1 MIAKQFYL
9 YIGVCIIVWLV
20 NSLLEKE
27 TDETQISAFL

>member
-9 YIGVCIIVWLV
+9 NIGVCIIVWLV

-27 TDETQISAFL
+27 ADETQISVFL